1 MTSRCKL
8 PDKIIL
14 NVDGASRGNPG
25 PASIG
30 VTLKDAQN
38 KLVDSISECIGRT
51 TNNQAEYRAL
61 IAGLKKAISLGA
73 RQVVARSDSELMV
86 KQIQGLYRVK
96 KEELKPLNAEVRNL
110 ALSLESFKI
119 MSIPRE
125 QNREADKLA
134 NQALDGGSNPPDV
147 QRSLFDD

>member
-1 MTSRCKL
+1 L
-8 PDKIIL
+8 PDIIIL

-25 PASIG
+25 PAAIG

-38 KLVDSISECIGRT
+38 RTIDSISQTIGET

-73 RQVVARSDSELMV
+73 RQVTVRSDSELMV
-86 KQIQGLYRVK
+86 RQILGVYRVK
-96 KEELKPLNAEVRNL
+96 KEELKPLHLEARQL
-110 ALSLESFKI
+110 AGKLESFKI

-125 QNREADKLA
+125 QNKEADKLC
-134 NQALDGGSNPPDV
+134 NQALDGGSIE
-147 QRSLFDD
+147 L

>member
-1 MTSRCKL
+1 L

-30 VTLKDAQN
+30 VTLKDDRN
-38 KLVDSISECIGRT
+38 KLVDSIAECIGRT

-61 IAGLKKAISLGA
+61 IAGLKKALSLGA
-73 RQVVARSDSELMV
+73 RQVIIRSDSELMV
-86 KQIQGLYRVK
+86 KQLLGLYRVK
-96 KEELKPLNAEVRNL
+96 KEELKPLYAEVKQLTR
-110 ALSLESFKI
+110 SLESFQI
-119 MSIPRE
+119 TAIPRE

-134 NQALDGGSNPPDV
+134 NRALDEGERGNQGD
-147 QRSLFDD
+147 LH